1 MIDQLRSIGIYKGKA
16 FVPDGATKKALDA
29 GVTEAKALFAA
40 RYGAGFLAF
49 FEGTH
54 WMAPTLSE
62 VIEGQSTDYADP
74 NKYAVDGRGLAIL
87 PSSGLASS
95 IDMSPGHTYALTQ
108 SSQGT

>member
-1 MIDQLRSIGIYKGKA
+1 M
-16 FVPDGATKKALDA
+16 PDGATKKALDA
-29 GVTEAKALFAA
+29 GVSEAKASFAA

-54 WMAPTLSE
+54 WMAPTLPE
-62 VIEGQSTDYADP
+62 VVEGQSTDYADP

-95 IDMSPGHTYALTQ
+95 IDMSPGHTYALKQ

>member
-1 MIDQLRSIGIYKGKA
+1 
-16 FVPDGATKKALDA
+16 VPDGATKKALDA
-29 GVTEAKALFAA
+29 GVSEAKALFAA

-74 NKYAVDGRGLAIL
+74 NKYAVDGRVL

-95 IDMSPGHTYALTQ
+95 IDMSPGHTYAPKQ